1 MLRFD
6 GKVAVITGGGRGL
19 GRSHALLLAA
29 RGASVVVSDLGTGPA
44 AQGADRGP
52 ADAVVAEIVDAGGTA
67 VADYGDVTTDAETIV
82 QTAVE
87 TYGRLDIVVNS
98 AGINVPATI
107 GESGYLQQVRRHTDI
122 NYLGSVAVTAAAW
135 PHLVAS
141 GAGRVINTASP
152 TLSGWEAQTPYVA
165 SKGAIFAYTRTLA
178 IEGLKQGIKIN
189 AIAPTAWTRM
199 AEAAEVPDSLK
210 ETLQTTMLASM
221 VSPMVAYF
229 AHEECAVTGETWL
242 TQGGLM
248 QRFSFAMNEGYMNPD
263 ASIEDIQANVETI
276 IDDSTAKPLGIIGT
290 PGGATLL
297 DLFE

>member
-6 GKVAVITGGGRGL
+6 GKVALITGGGRGL
-19 GRSHALLLAA
+19 GRSHALLLAS
-29 RGASVVVSDLGTGPA
+29 RGASIVINDLGGGLKGENPGHSA
-44 AQGADRGP
+44 
-52 ADAVVAEIVDAGGTA
+52 ADAVVEEIVAAGGQA
-67 VADYGDVTTDAETIV
+67 VANYGDVTTDAEAIV
-82 QTAVE
+82 QAAIDAF
-87 TYGRLDIVVNS
+87 GRLDIVINS
-98 AGINVPATI
+98 AGMNVPAFASEENYVEI
-107 GESGYLQQVRRHTDI
+107 IRRHIDV
-122 NYLGSVAVTAAAW
+122 NYNGTVAVTAAAW

-152 TLSGWEAQTPYVA
+152 TLSGWEGQTPYVA
-165 SKGAIFAYTRTLA
+165 SKGAVFAYTRTLS
-178 IEGLKQGIKIN
+178 IEALKQGIKVN

-199 AEAAEVPDSLK
+199 AEAAEIPDSLK
-210 ETLQTTMLASM
+210 ETLKTTMLTEM

-248 QRFSFAMNEGYMNPD
+248 QRFSLAMNDGYANPD
-263 ASIEDIQANVETI
+263 ATPEDIQAHIDEIT
-276 IDDSTAKPLGIIGT
+276 DDSTAKPLGIIGT

>member
-6 GKVAVITGGGRGL
+6 GKVAIVTGGGRGL
-19 GRSHALLLAA
+19 GRSHALLLAE

-44 AQGADRGP
+44 ADGADHGP
-52 ADAVVAEIVDAGGTA
+52 ADAVVAEILAAGGTA
-67 VADYGDVTTDAETIV
+67 VADYGDVTTDAEAIV
-82 QTAVE
+82 QTAID

-98 AGINVPATI
+98 AGINVPAMVADP
-107 GESGYLQQVRRHTDI
+107 GYLAQVRHHTDI
-122 NYLGSVAVTAAAW
+122 NYVGSVAMITAAW

-152 TLSGWEAQTPYVA
+152 TLSGWEGQTPYVA
-165 SKGAIFAYTRTLA
+165 SKGAIFAYTRTVA
-178 IEGLKQGIKIN
+178 IESLQQGIKVN

-199 AEAAEVPDSLK
+199 AEAAEIPDSLK
-210 ETLQTTMLASM
+210 ETLRTTMLPSM

-229 AHEECAVTGETWL
+229 AHEECTVTGETWL

-248 QRFSFAMNEGYMNPD
+248 QRFSFAINDGYANPD
-263 ASIEDIQANVETI
+263 ATIEDIQAHVDAI
-276 IDDSTAKPLGIIGT
+276 VDDSTAKPLGIIGT